1 MLDKTTALERAIP
14 LLERA
19 QKEGVGLK
27 LMGGLA
33 IADIAKSGSQKFE
46 RKYKD
51 LDFFALNKYKKRISE
66 IFKSANMK
74 PNTTFNALHGATRL
88 IYFDNE
94 LECNVDVLIDEFKMC
109 HSLKLKDR
117 VSSDALYTLPP
128 SDLLLTKMQIVEIT
142 ENDLK
147 DLAALLSDFKIGASD
162 SNQEL
167 DGSHVAQ
174 ILSDDWGFYATFE
187 QNVQALLR
195 YLDKKSD
202 CEVPISRIKEL
213 WTKVEA
219 EPKSF
224 KWKMRAKVG
233 KKVKWYEEPEESH
246 SRLNEQISVI
256 HSN

>member
-14 LLERA
+14 ILKKA
-19 QKEGVGLK
+19 QEEGVGLK

-33 IADIAKSGSQKFE
+33 IADIAKKGSQKFQ
-46 RKYKD
+46 RQYKD
-51 LDFFALNKYKKRISE
+51 LDFFSLNRYNKKITE
-66 IFKSANMK
+66 IFKNANMK

-109 HSLKLKDR
+109 HPLKLKDR
-117 VSSDALYTLPP
+117 VTQDKHYTIPP

-147 DLAALLSDFKIGASD
+147 DIAALLNDFKVGTND
-162 SNQEL
+162 TEQEF
-167 DGSHVAQ
+167 DANHIVH
-174 ILSDDWGFYATFE
+174 ILSDDWGFYTTFE
-187 QNVQALLR
+187 QNVQTLIC
-195 YLDKKSD
+195 YLCSKND
-202 CEVPISRIKEL
+202 CETPVSRIKEL
-213 WTKVEA
+213 WTKIEA

-246 SRLNEQISVI
+246 SSTNVQILTV
-256 HSN
+256 